1 MTATNPPVARHITI
15 GLTAVGAEALATVQ
29 AHDEV
34 NPSDAV
40 GRALRVYAHLLQDP
54 AAGPLKVPA
63 AGATAPL
70 TDQQLVDAVAAAITA
85 DAMKPRAQR
94 AGLVHAMLAV
104 VQPELD
110 RLAAELGRVR
120 AELADA
126 QRLSE
131 LQFQGLEREAER
143 TSKLRAEVTAICAF
157 ADELDTWCS
166 PEGFT
171 AQSVAAALRECL
183 VAAAVPSA

>member
-54 AAGPLKVPA
+54 AAGLEVPG
-63 AGATAPL
+63 AGATTPL
-70 TDQQLVDAVAAAITA
+70 TDQQLADRIANAIWERQNPGRSYADCEPRWQADAIADADAV
-85 DAMKPRAQR
+85 
-94 AGLVHAMLAV
+94 LAE

-110 RLAAELGRVR
+110 RLAAELSRVR
-120 AELADA
+120 AELATA
-126 QRLSE
+126 RAAA
-131 LQFQGLEREAER
+131 FREAARVLEDTGR
-143 TSKLRAEVTAICAF
+143 DDDAVNLLDNIADGVTANMPTPA
-157 ADELDTWCS
+157 
-166 PEGFT
+166 
-171 AQSVAAALRECL
+171 
-183 VAAAVPSA
+183 PSGA